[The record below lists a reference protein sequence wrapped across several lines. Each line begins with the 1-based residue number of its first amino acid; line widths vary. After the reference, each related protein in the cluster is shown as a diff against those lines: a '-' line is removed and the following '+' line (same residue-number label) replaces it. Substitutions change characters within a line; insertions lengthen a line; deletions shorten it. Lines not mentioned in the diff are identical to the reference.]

1 MKKKFSIL
9 AALVLVLAV
18 SLTTLAFLTAETDAV
33 INTFTIGDI
42 NIELDEDDFE
52 PGSTIYPGVTIDKT
66 PIVTVLANSEP
77 SYLYVLVDN
86 QLSSYGVL
94 DNQLFS
100 YGVLDILPANW
111 VSIGTQGT
119 KTVYRYTSII
129 PLSGSDQPFTV
140 FTNVSFADTLTKT
153 ELDTLEGKTITVDAF
168 AHQQLEATLAIADA
182 AALAHFGVTP

>member
-33 INTFTIGDI
+33 TNTFTIGDI

-52 PGSTIYPGVTIDKT
+52 QGSTIYPGVTIDKT

-86 QLSSYGVL
+86 QLSP
-94 DNQLFS
+94 

-129 PLSGSDQPFTV
+129 PLSGTDQPFTV

-153 ELDTLEGKTITVDAF
+153 ELATLQGKTITIDAF
-168 AHQQLEATLAIADA
+168 AHQQLEATLAIANA
-182 AALAHFGVTP
+182 AALTHFGVTP